1 MNEKIKVLHR
11 AGVINAILDI
21 SYNAEHRIDICG
33 NSRFPSFIFSFESI
47 RIAMMNVKN
56 RKHIRQRYIFEI
68 TEQNIQ
74 YCKDLMKIAEVRHMD
89 EIEANF
95 LLNEKEYLGSI
106 MLREPHQQAI
116 YTNVREIVEQQLN
129 IFEALWNKSIHAEKK
144 IKEIE
149 EGTVRFETRLIE
161 DAQEIIKEIGR
172 LTASSTELRTCLTAG
187 GMQYSYNHF
196 FDIKKKLLDKQKKGE
211 HKGIRYLI
219 DIDKHNVN
227 LAKILLDT
235 GIEIRYLKNLPPMSF
250 GVSDKEI
257 AATIEKMEDGQ
268 NVQSLLLSN
277 EPAYVNHFYHIF
289 EELWKSGIEAKDR
302 IRDIE
307 EGVEPVTIEIIPS
320 PSYSIKR
327 AYDLISLAQE
337 EVLRIF
343 SSINAFHRQARLG
356 IMHLFKDAIERGV
369 RVRILIPA
377 DQKEIIQIVNEVN
390 LVFPQ
395 LEIGSVDKSLE
406 STVGILVVD
415 RKESLIIETKD
426 DTKHNS
432 YDAAGLASY
441 SNSKPI
447 ASAYASIFD
456 TLWKQTE
463 LHQKLSNMYDRLR
476 IQSKMQKEFIDVAA
490 HELRTP
496 IQPIL
501 GLTGILRSHNNSS
514 RDTSA
519 AKQDELLDIIMRN
532 AKRLQRLADDILDVT
547 KIESESLNLK
557 KEFFNLND
565 VITNSIDDIVT
576 NVAKNNQQGD
586 LIKLLYQPYD
596 IFIDADKSRITQVI
610 FNILDN
616 AIKFSKANVNKG
628 GGIININT
636 EKVDEH
642 AVVTITD
649 TGTGLDPEIMPRLF
663 DKFASKSFQGTGLG
677 LYISKSIVQAHGGK
691 IWAENNKDGK
701 GATFSFSLPLANN
714 NDESYSNTSSSSR

>member
-1 MNEKIKVLHR
+1 MNERIKVLHR
-11 AGVINAILDI
+11 AEVINAISDI
-21 SYNAEHRIDICG
+21 FYNAEHRIDVCG
-33 NSRFPSFIFSFESI
+33 NSRFPSLIFSFESI
-47 RIAMMNVKN
+47 RITTMNVKN
-56 RKHIRQRYIFEI
+56 RKKYTRQRYIFEI
-68 TEQNIQ
+68 TQQNIQ
-74 YCKDLMKIAEVRHMD
+74 YCKDLMKISEIRHMNK
-89 EIEANF
+89 IEANL

-106 MLREPHQQAI
+106 TLEPQQAI
-116 YTNVREIVEQQLN
+116 YTNVREIVEQQQN
-129 IFEALWNKSIHAEKK
+129 IFEALWNKSILAEKK

-149 EGTVRFETRLIE
+149 EGTLHYETKIIE
-161 DAQEIIKEIGR
+161 DAQEIVKEISR
-172 LTASSTELRTCLTAG
+172 LTDSSTELCTCLTAG

-196 FDIKKKLLDKQKKGE
+196 FEIKKKLLDKQKKGE
-211 HKGIRYLI
+211 HKGIRYII
-219 DIDKHNVN
+219 DIDKDNVN
-227 LAKILLDT
+227 LAKILLDA

-257 AATIEKMEDGQ
+257 AATIEKMEGGE

-289 EELWKSGIEAKDR
+289 EELWKSGIDAKDR

-307 EGVEPVTIEIIPS
+307 EGVESATIEIIPS

-327 AYDLISLAQE
+327 SHDLINSARQ

-343 SSINAFHRQARLG
+343 SSINAFRRQARLG
-356 IMHLFKDAIERGV
+356 IMHSFKDALERGI

-377 DQKEIIQIVNEVN
+377 DQKEITQIVNEVS
-390 LVFPQ
+390 LVLPY

-415 RKESLIIETKD
+415 RKESLIIETKND
-426 DTKHNS
+426 SKDNS

-456 TLWKQTE
+456 TLWRQTE
-463 LHQKLSNMYDRLR
+463 LHQKLSNMYEQLR
-476 IQSKMQKEFIDVAA
+476 AQSKMQKEFIDVAA

-501 GLTGILRSHNNSS
+501 GLTSILRSNNIGL
-514 RDTSA
+514 DKTSA

-532 AKRLQRLADDILDVT
+532 ARRLQRLADDILDVT

-565 VITNSIDDIVT
+565 VITNNVDDIMT
-576 NVAKNNQQGD
+576 NIAKKSQQED
-586 LIKLLYQPYD
+586 VIKLLYQPRD
-596 IFIDADKSRITQVI
+596 IFLEADKSRITQVI
-610 FNILDN
+610 FNLLDN

-628 GGIININT
+628 RGVGIINIKA
-636 EKVDEH
+636 EKADGQSIVS
-642 AVVTITD
+642 IKD
-649 TGTGLDPEIMPRLF
+649 TGTGIDSEIMPRLF
-663 DKFASKSFQGTGLG
+663 EKFASKSFQGTGLG
-677 LYISKSIVQAHGGK
+677 LYICKSIVEAHGGR
-691 IWAENNKDGK
+691 IWAENNPDDK
-701 GATFSFSLPLANN
+701 GATFSFSLPVVNK
-714 NDESYSNTSSSSR
+714 

>member
-1 MNEKIKVLHR
+1 MKGRIKVLHR
-11 AGVINAILDI
+11 TELINAISDI
-21 SYNAEHRIDICG
+21 FYNAEHRIDVCG
-33 NSRFPSFIFSFESI
+33 NSRFPSLIFSFESI
-47 RIAMMNVKN
+47 RIATMNAKN
-56 RKHIRQRYIFEI
+56 RKYTRQRYIFEI
-68 TEQNIQ
+68 TQQNIK
-74 YCKDLMKIAEVRHMD
+74 YCKDLMKIAEIRHMN
-89 EIEANF
+89 ETEANL

-106 MLREPHQQAI
+106 TLKEPHQQGI
-116 YTNVREIVEQQLN
+116 YTNVREIVEQQQN
-129 IFEALWNKSIHAEKK
+129 IFEALWNKSIHAERK

-149 EGTVRFETRLIE
+149 EGIVHYETRIIE
-161 DAQEIIKEIGR
+161 DALEIVKEISR
-172 LTASSTELRTCLTAG
+172 LTDSSTELCTCLTAG

-196 FDIKKKLLDKQKKGE
+196 FEIEKKLLDKQKKGE
-211 HKGIRYLI
+211 HKGIRYII
-219 DIDKHNVN
+219 DIDKGNVN
-227 LAKILLDT
+227 LAKIFLDA

-257 AATIEKMEDGQ
+257 AATIEKMEGGE

-289 EELWKSGIEAKDR
+289 EELWKNGIDAKVR

-307 EGVEPVTIEIIPS
+307 EGIESATIETIPS

-327 AYDLISLAQE
+327 AYDLINSAQD

-343 SSINAFHRQARLG
+343 SSINAFRRQARLG
-356 IMHLFKDAIERGV
+356 IMHLFKDALERGV

-377 DQKEIIQIVNEVN
+377 DQKEITQIVNEVS
-390 LVFPQ
+390 LVLPE

-415 RKESLIIETKD
+415 RKESLIIETKND
-426 DTKHNS
+426 SKDNS

-463 LHQKLSNMYDRLR
+463 LHQKLSNTYEQLR

-501 GLTGILRSHNNSS
+501 GLTGILRHNNTGI
-514 RDTSA
+514 DKTSA
-519 AKQDELLDIIMRN
+519 AKQDELLDVIMRN
-532 AKRLQRLADDILDVT
+532 ARRLQRLADDILDVT

-557 KEFFNLND
+557 MEFFNLND
-565 VITNSIDDIVT
+565 IITNSVDDIIT
-576 NVAKNNQQGD
+576 NIAKKSQEQED
-586 LIKLLYQPYD
+586 LIKLLYQPCD
-596 IFIDADKSRITQVI
+596 ILLEADKSRITQVV

-616 AIKFSKANVNKG
+616 AIKFSKANINKEG
-628 GGIININT
+628 RVGIINIKA
-636 EKVDEH
+636 EKADGQAIVS
-642 AVVTITD
+642 IKD
-649 TGTGLDPEIMPRLF
+649 TGIGIDSEIIPRLF
-663 DKFASKSFQGTGLG
+663 EKFASKSFQGTGLG
-677 LYISKSIVQAHGGK
+677 LYISKSIVEAHGGR
-691 IWAENNKDGK
+691 IWAENNSDGK
-701 GATFSFSLPLANN
+701 GATFSFSLPLANK
-714 NDESYSNTSSSSR
+714 